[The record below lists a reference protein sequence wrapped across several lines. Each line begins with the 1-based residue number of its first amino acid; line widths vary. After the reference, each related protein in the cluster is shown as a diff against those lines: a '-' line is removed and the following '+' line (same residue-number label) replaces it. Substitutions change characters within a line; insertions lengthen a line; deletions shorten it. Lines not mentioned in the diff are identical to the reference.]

1 MDDKGSL
8 YTIPLGFKQHPLEDA
23 GRYFEIFLAIKA
35 QIFCFRW
42 IFHLKNPRRNLSRFF
57 LTFPLPSLKHMGFL
71 MVLNVENV
79 NLYYE

>member
-42 IFHLKNPRRNLSRFF
+42 IFHLKIHGEICHGFF
-57 LTFPLPSLKHMGFL
+57 LTFPLPSLKHMGFS
-71 MVLNVENV
+71 MVKMLNSPPV
-79 NLYYE
+79 L